1 MNRPTRGKACI
12 LTLLFIIIT
21 AASAHGQNTFNTEQD
36 VSNYL
41 VTHDFCSGDTRI
53 SFKWETWWG
62 EEGLY
67 MYVIG
72 RIYAGPMHILSYE
85 SERASLAG
93 YNVDQFIV
101 QLVVLPQRSCIYH
114 LDEYYSARP
123 NGKPKIAASSAA
135 SKNGSNHNQK
145 TSSEPNKTQK
155 PEYKLS
161 VGAVDMGLSV
171 KWASCNVGAQTPEAS
186 GDYYAWGET
195 AAKGVYLLKTYNN
208 HQTLN
213 SVPLKDDVA
222 NITLGPDWR
231 IPTIEEWEELINNC
245 TWSREV
251 YKNKTGYVVTSKKT
265 GNRIFIPAAGFRNND
280 KRFNAEEFGYYWSST
295 LYPDNPFC
303 AWGIYFNSDNV
314 YKYRHYRYYGLSI
327 RPVCNY

>member
-72 RIYAGPMHILSYE
+72 RIYAGPMHILSYG

-155 PEYKLS
+155 PEYEFPA
-161 VGAVDMGLSV
+161 GAVDMGLSV
-171 KWASCNVGAQTPEAS
+171 KWASCNVGAQAPEES
-186 GDYYAWGET
+186 GDYYSWGET
-195 AAKGVYLLKTYNN
+195 TTKDIYLWKTYNN
-208 HQTLN
+208 QTPNAL
-213 SVPLKDDVA
+213 PLKDDVA
-222 NITLGPDWR
+222 NKTLGPDWR
-231 IPTIEEWEELINNC
+231 IPTITEWEELMSEC
-245 TWSREV
+245 AWSCET
-251 YKNKTGYVVTSKKT
+251 YKGETGFIVTSKKT
-265 GNRIFIPAAGFRNND
+265 GNRIFLPTAGY
-280 KRFNAEEFGYYWSST
+280 RFDDGLYNQWGGYYWSSS
-295 LYPDNPFC
+295 L
-303 AWGIYFNSDNV
+303 GSDPSNNAKAAILEPHNQTWD
-314 YKYRHYRYYGLSI
+314 YKSLCSGLSI
-327 RPVCNY
+327 RPVCK